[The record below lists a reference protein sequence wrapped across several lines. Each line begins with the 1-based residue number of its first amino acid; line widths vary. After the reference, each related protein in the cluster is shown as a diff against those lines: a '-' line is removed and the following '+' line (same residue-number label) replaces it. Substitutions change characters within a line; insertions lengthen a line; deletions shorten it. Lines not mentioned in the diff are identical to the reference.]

1 MNMPSGLNDVR
12 SPCVANCCLN
22 ENDVCLGCH
31 RTHQEILAWHKMNY
45 SDKTAH
51 LADLAERARM
61 VKKPVFLSE

>member
-1 MNMPSGLNDVR
+1 MPYGLNEPR

-22 ENDVCLGCH
+22 EKDVCLGCH

-51 LADLAERARM
+51 LADLAERARLI
-61 VKKPVFLSE
+61 KKPVFLGE